1 MTFKIPDTYE
11 RKWLEIEIMDGV
23 LKICYP
29 KDQDDIIYIKN
40 KNETQ
45 DNEDQPN

>member
-11 RKWLEIEIMDGV
+11 RKWIECEVVDGV

-29 KDQDDIIYIKN
+29 KD
-40 KNETQ
+40 
-45 DNEDQPN
+45 